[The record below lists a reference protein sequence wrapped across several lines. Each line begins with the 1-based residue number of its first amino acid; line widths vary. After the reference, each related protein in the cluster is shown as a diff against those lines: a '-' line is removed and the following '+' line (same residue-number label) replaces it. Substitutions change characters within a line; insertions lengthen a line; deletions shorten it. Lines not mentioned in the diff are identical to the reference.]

1 MSNKIVD
8 GLKVKIFADGA
19 DKKSLLELAEKY
31 WIKGL
36 TTNPTLL
43 KKAGVVDYK
52 AFALDVL
59 SHVKVKPISFEVF
72 SDEFVEMKRQALEIA
87 SWGSNVYVK
96 VPITNT
102 RGESSIDLISDLS
115 HSGVKVN
122 ATAIFTM
129 KQITETA
136 AALKDGSPSVI
147 SVFAGRIFDTGR
159 DACQIMKSAA
169 SYCKLADKNI
179 ELLWASPRQI
189 YDIQLAEN
197 VGCDIITV
205 SHDLLAK
212 INLLGKDLN
221 EYSLET
227 VKMFFNDASAAK
239 YTV

>member
-19 DKKSLLELAEKY
+19 DKKSLLELAEKN

-72 SDEFVEMKRQALEIA
+72 SDEFIEMKRQALEIA

-102 RGESSIDLISDLS
+102 RGESSVDLINDLS

-136 AALKDGSPSVI
+136 AALKGGSPSVI
-147 SVFAGRIFDTGR
+147 SVFCGRIADTAT
-159 DACQIMKSAA
+159 DPSKIMLATA
-169 SYCKLADKNI
+169 SYCRLADKNI
-179 ELLWASPRQI
+179 ELLWASPRELFNI
-189 YDIQLAEN
+189 IEADRCG
-197 VGCDIITV
+197 VDIITV

-212 INLLGKDLN
+212 INLFGKDLN

-239 YTV
+239 YTI